1 MEMVN
6 TPSSRENRLH
16 AMMRLLR
23 PQQWI
28 KNFFVFGPIIFGGA
42 LFNGEA
48 LLAGLVTFFAFGFA
62 ASSIYCFNDIHDLS
76 DDIRH
81 AEKRNR
87 PIAAGVITVA
97 QAYGLML
104 LMFTLSVLVSLLA
117 GYLRINVDAVAGTCS
132 AYNVVGVILFYWLLN
147 LAYCAKLKQYAI
159 IDVCIVAFGFVLRL
173 FAGGAATGIA
183 LSKWIV
189 LMTFLITLFM
199 SFAKR
204 RDDVLL
210 MEKTGEAPRK
220 NTIRYNSTFMN
231 QALTITASVT
241 LVCYIM
247 YTVSPEVIAQFHND
261 SLYLTSIF
269 VLVGLLR
276 YIQVTVV
283 DKRSG
288 NPTKV
293 ILKDHFIQLVVL
305 AWLVAFIVI
314 IYAS

>member
-1 MEMVN
+1 MKATN
-6 TPSSRENRLH
+6 TPSLHENRLH

-28 KNFFVFGPIIFGGA
+28 KNFFVFGPVIFGGA
-42 LFNGEA
+42 LFNSEA
-48 LLAGLVTFFAFGFA
+48 LLAG
-62 ASSIYCFNDIHDLS
+62 
-76 DDIRH
+76 
-81 AEKRNR
+81 
-87 PIAAGVITVA
+87 IAAFFSFSLRRKSVIFSTVN
-97 QAYGLML
+97 GLMV
-104 LMFTLSVLVSLLA
+104 LMFVLSMLVSLLPVQLRA
-117 GYLRINVDAVAGTCS
+117 AEVPSSGYWSTCS
-132 AYNVVGVILFYWLLN
+132 VAAVILFYWLLN
-147 LAYCAKLKQYAI
+147 LAYCARLKQFAI

-173 FAGGAATGIA
+173 FAGGAATGIV

-204 RDDVLL
+204 RDDVLR
-210 MEKTGEAPRK
+210 MEQTGLPPRK
-220 NTIRYNSTFMN
+220 NTIRYNSTFIN

-247 YTVSPEVIAQFHND
+247 YTVSPEVIAQFNND
-261 SLYLTSIF
+261 NLYLTSIF

-283 DKRSG
+283 DKHSG

-305 AWLVAFIVI
+305 AWLIAFILI
-314 IYAS
+314 IYVL